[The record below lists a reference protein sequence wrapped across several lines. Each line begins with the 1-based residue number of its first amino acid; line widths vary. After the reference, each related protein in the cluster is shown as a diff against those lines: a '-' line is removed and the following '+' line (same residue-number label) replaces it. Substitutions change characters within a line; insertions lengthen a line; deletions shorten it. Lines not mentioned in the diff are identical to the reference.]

1 MVKNIPLLAFLIF
14 ALSAPLFA
22 QLSHGGDPASRAVLT
37 PEGVPVIQLTAPD
50 ASHFKTEA
58 SETEPGTPYRYGV
71 EIEVNLDPAAVG
83 LWEDLP
89 DGSRIWRLQ
98 IYSPGAYSLGL
109 RFQSFRM
116 PTGGRLFLYNDTYEN
131 TAGAFTSE
139 NNKDYGEFATAPFPG
154 DRVTLEVDLQPG
166 SGPLVLTVSS
176 VIHAFENVLGDD
188 DYPRSGWCENNVA
201 CPEGDPWANEIRAVA
216 KLFLGPFL
224 CSGTLINNT
233 RQDTTQYL
241 LTAYHCVED
250 SGSPGSFVFMFN
262 YQATQCY
269 SNYGPTN
276 HTVSGSVLR
285 ASSQDIYSSPD
296 FALLELS
303 EPIPDSYEAYY
314 AGWSRESTLPQ
325 QPVGIH
331 HPDGDIKKISFDYD
345 QATHYNYFKWN
356 VVWDDGV
363 TEPGSSGS
371 ALFNADHR
379 IVGDLSTG
387 SSSCDNQYGPDQ
399 YGKLYR
405 AWDYGETSATRLRDW
420 LDPDN
425 TDVEVFD
432 GLDPLY
438 DDSPL
443 YGDLNED
450 EIINVQDVIIII
462 NIILGNMEPTEY
474 QAEAGDLNGDGIID
488 VLDIV
493 AVVNL
498 IMGTERRPDSLPGSR

>member
-1 MVKNIPLLAFLIF
+1 MVKYIPLLAFIICL
-14 ALSAPLFA
+14 LSAPAFS
-22 QLSHGGDPASRAVLT
+22 QLSYG
-37 PEGVPVIQLTAPD
+37 GVPLSRSVMTSGPLPVMQLPAID
-50 ASHFKTEA
+50 VSQYRTEA
-58 SETEPGTPYRYGV
+58 GQTEPGTPHRYGV
-71 EIEVNLDPAAVG
+71 EVEIDLDPSEAG

-98 IYSPGAYSLGL
+98 IYSPGAISLGF
-109 RFQSFRM
+109 RFNRFRL
-116 PTGGRLFLYNDTYEN
+116 PPGGRLFLYNADYEQ
-131 TAGAFTSE
+131 TAGAYTAK

-166 SGPLVLTVSS
+166 SGLLNLEVTS
-176 VIHAFENVLGDD
+176 VIHAFENVLENDE
-188 DYPRSGWCENNVA
+188 YARSGWCENNVA

-224 CSGTLINNT
+224 CSGTLINNA
-233 RQDTTQYL
+233 RQDTSQYL
-241 LTAYHCVED
+241 LTAYHCVEE

-262 YQATQCY
+262 YQASQCY

-303 EPIPDSYEAYY
+303 EPIPDSYEPYY

-345 QATHYNYFKWN
+345 QATHYNYYKWN

-371 ALFNADHR
+371 ALFNAGHR

-399 YGKLYR
+399 YGKIYR
-405 AWDYGETSATRLRDW
+405 AWEYGDTPATRLRDW
-420 LDPDN
+420 LDPDG
-425 TDVEVFD
+425 TDTEILD

-443 YGDLNED
+443 LGDLNED
-450 EIINVQDVIIII
+450 EVINVQDVIIII
-462 NIILGNMEPTEY
+462 NIILENIDPTEY
-474 QAEAGDLNGDGIID
+474 QLEAGDLNADGIID

-498 IMGTERRPDSLPGSR
+498 IMGTDLRQNSSPE